1 MDLELRHL
9 RALCAIADAGSLG
22 RAARILGYS
31 QQAISAQL
39 GRIERYFGEPLFERN
54 ASGVQ
59 PTRCGVEVLAQAR
72 DVLDRAD
79 AIRRRTADHAG
90 GARQVLRLAATNSPV
105 LSGMVVRIRS
115 RLPDLA
121 LSISSVY
128 ASSEMVELL
137 EKGELDAAIGV
148 DYPGRELQHSD
159 ALAHRGIVIE
169 PSFVAVPAR
178 HRVRHRMEVAL
189 AELADDAWFLTP
201 DDGAGWPGVFYEACH
216 AAGFSPAA
224 IHQFYGDQAQFQN
237 MIANGLGVSIVQA
250 TIRPISGVLVKPLT
264 STPLW
269 CRYLLAW
276 RRECL
281 ADEVVETLFRSAA
294 ESYRDLIAQSTHF
307 QAWMS
312 RTYGAVGS

>member
-22 RAARILGYS
+22 RAARVLGYS
-31 QQAISAQL
+31 QQAMSAQL

-54 ASGVQ
+54 AWGVE
-59 PTRCGVEVLAQAR
+59 PTRCGAEVLAQAR
-72 DVLDRAD
+72 DVLSRAD
-79 AIRRRTADHAG
+79 AIRHRTTDRTTG
-90 GARQVLRLAATNSPV
+90 PCRVLRLAATNSPV

-148 DYPGRELQHSD
+148 DYPGRELRHSD
-159 ALAHRGIVIE
+159 AVAHRGIVIE
-169 PSFVAVPAR
+169 PSFVAVPAH

-201 DDGAGWPGVFYEACH
+201 DDGAGWPGVFYEACRS
-216 AAGFSPAA
+216 AGFTPAA
-224 IHQFYGDQAQFQN
+224 THQFIGDQQQFQN
-237 MIANGLGVSIVQA
+237 MIAGGVGVSIVQA
-250 TIRPISGVLVKPLT
+250 TMRPISGVLVKPLT
-264 STPLW
+264 GTPLW

-276 RRECL
+276 RREDL
-281 ADEVVETLFRSAA
+281 AEEVVETLFRSAT

-307 QAWMS
+307 RAWMS
-312 RTYGAVGS
+312 QTYGAVGS